1 MPAIQI
7 REFIP
12 DTMLDQCVNILRDLT
27 HNLLDSIDT
36 VKDIV
41 SDINAYNKG
50 VADLDGKN
58 NVSGK
63 NIFHDIYPGIEQAVF
78 YVINYL
84 RGGGETSSG
93 SFAINDFLTGNSAE
107 AQFGAYN
114 IN

>member
-27 HNLLDSIDT
+27 HNLLDSIDK

-41 SDINAYNKG
+41 SDINAYNRG

-63 NIFHDIYPGIEQAVF
+63 NIFTIYIRELSRLYSMLSIIFAAAARQAV
-78 YVINYL
+78 VL
-84 RGGGETSSG
+84 SR
-93 SFAINDFLTGNSAE
+93 
-107 AQFGAYN
+107 
-114 IN
+114 